1 MAFRF
6 FYALSGEG
14 PLSKMAEKRY
24 NNSNMKY
31 LIIAFTFL
39 VLAFGGYV
47 IVTTDADEGFTLAGR
62 VDVAERLRKPA
73 QADNVSCSIV
83 VKNEADVPIAIK
95 RIINP
100 KFPMNFNIGKE
111 DLLIDDVEGNIKLEV
126 QINSHGN
133 LGVLKSGDIFGE
145 SKELYSSGRKDIILV
160 ADKMM
165 GKPTLGSSRGNF
177 FRTAAR

>member
-1 MAFRF
+1 
-6 FYALSGEG
+6 
-14 PLSKMAEKRY
+14 
-24 NNSNMKY
+24 MKY
-31 LIIAFTFL
+31 MVIIFTFL

-47 IVTTDADEGFTLAGR
+47 ISTTKADEGFTLAGR

-73 QADNVSCSIV
+73 QANNVSCSIV

-100 KFPMNFNIGKE
+100 KFPMDFNINKE

-133 LGVLKSGDIFGE
+133 LGVLKSGDIFGQ
-145 SKELYSSGRKDIILV
+145 SNELYVSGRKDIVLV

-165 GKPTLGSSRGNF
+165 GKPTLGSNRGNF

>member
-1 MAFRF
+1 
-6 FYALSGEG
+6 
-14 PLSKMAEKRY
+14 
-24 NNSNMKY
+24 MKY
-31 LIIAFTFL
+31 ILIIFTFL
-39 VLAFGGYV
+39 VLAFGGY
-47 IVTTDADEGFTLAGR
+47 IIKSTKADEGFNLAGR

-73 QADNVSCSIV
+73 QADNVACSIV

-100 KFPMNFNIGKE
+100 KFPMDFNIGKE

-133 LGVLKSGDIFGE
+133 LGVLKSGDIFGQ
-145 SKELYSSGRKDIILV
+145 SNQMYSSGRKDIVLV

-165 GKPTLGSSRGNF
+165 GKPTLGSNRGNF

>member
-1 MAFRF
+1 
-6 FYALSGEG
+6 
-14 PLSKMAEKRY
+14 
-24 NNSNMKY
+24 MKY
-31 LIIAFTFL
+31 LVITFTFL

-47 IVTTDADEGFTLAGR
+47 ISTTKADEGFTLSGR

-145 SKELYSSGRKDIILV
+145 SKELYASGRKDIVLPWH
-160 ADKMM
+160 K
-165 GKPTLGSSRGNF
+165 SF
-177 FRTAAR
+177 H

>member
-1 MAFRF
+1 
-6 FYALSGEG
+6 
-14 PLSKMAEKRY
+14 
-24 NNSNMKY
+24 MKY
-31 LIIAFTFL
+31 LVITFTFL

-47 IVTTDADEGFTLAGR
+47 ISTTKADEGFTLSGR

-145 SKELYSSGRKDIILV
+145 SKELYASGRKDIVLV

-165 GKPTLGSSRGNF
+165 GKPTLGSNRGNF

>member
-1 MAFRF
+1 M
-6 FYALSGEG
+6 
-14 PLSKMAEKRY
+14 Y

>member
-1 MAFRF
+1 
-6 FYALSGEG
+6 
-14 PLSKMAEKRY
+14 
-24 NNSNMKY
+24 MKY
-31 LIIAFTFL
+31 LVITFTFL

-47 IVTTDADEGFTLAGR
+47 ISTTKADEGFTLAGK

-145 SKELYSSGRKDIILV
+145 SKELYASGRKDIVLV

-165 GKPTLGSSRGNF
+165 GKPTLGSNRGNF

>member
-1 MAFRF
+1 
-6 FYALSGEG
+6 
-14 PLSKMAEKRY
+14 
-24 NNSNMKY
+24 MKY
-31 LIIAFTFL
+31 LVITFTFL

-47 IVTTDADEGFTLAGR
+47 ISTTKADEGFTLAGK

-145 SKELYSSGRKDIILV
+145 SKELYASGRKDIVLI

-165 GKPTLGSSRGNF
+165 GKPTLGSNRGNF